1 MPEQQQVA
9 THVYRQNSSKPST
22 ESYRLADEIAGI
34 EIEGED
40 DNITLKQ
47 SYINLM
53 GQLEID
59 GIPKESISTI
69 GSQIITTKKKNRL
82 QGKAI
87 TESEVTV
94 GTWWYVTA
102 REQGYIDPHYSHPKN
117 SKDDD
122 TPKKPSTKINIRY
135 IDYLKRT
142 KEICDIAIKKLENSA
157 DIEKS
162 LTIQQIKI
170 LNHEWNAVLD
180 IAENAF
186 NEKTKV
192 PLNMQHIILL
202 EAATASSITKA
213 GETFQTLKLQEYNKL
228 GKHLTSKQIGKF
240 QEGIIPECLS
250 IFKPD
255 SRETAL
261 FGKFSGFSC
270 INCESWRVTGYPN
283 NLSCIDC
290 IHRFKEKS
298 INKCWHCQ
306 IPLYKE
312 RLVHII
318 KTGRCEECNNENIL
332 PEELVEYADPDH
344 KIRDK
349 LKIN

>member
-1 MPEQQQVA
+1 MSQ
-9 THVYRQNSSKPST
+9 
-22 ESYRLADEIAGI
+22 L
-34 EIEGED
+34 EIEGFP
-40 DNITLKQ
+40 KQ
-47 SYINLM
+47 
-53 GQLEID
+53 Q
-59 GIPKESISTI
+59 ISTI
-69 GSQIITTKKKNRL
+69 GKQIVVEKKSEKLKNIPKEEITI
-82 QGKAI
+82 G
-87 TESEVTV
+87 S
-94 GTWWYVTA
+94 WWYDIA
-102 REQGYIDPHYSHPKN
+102 REQGCIDIHYSHPKDIE
-117 SKDDD
+117 SKHE
-122 TPKKPSTKINIRY
+122 KKIKQNPNQKYVYN
-135 IDYLKRT
+135 LKRT
-142 KEICDIAIKKLENSA
+142 KEICDIAIKKFEKSA

-162 LTIQQIKI
+162 LTPKQIKI
-170 LNHEWNAVLD
+170 LNHEWDAVLD

-192 PLNMQHIILL
+192 PLNMQYILLL

-213 GETFQTLKLQEYNKL
+213 GETFQTLKLKEYHNL
-228 GKHLTSKQIGKF
+228 GKHLTPKQIGKF
-240 QEGIIPECLS
+240 QDGIIPECMS

-270 INCESWRVTGYPN
+270 PNCESWRVTGHPSS
-283 NLSCIDC
+283 LSCIDC
-290 IHRFKEKS
+290 NHHFKEKS
-298 INKCWHCQ
+298 INKYWHCQ

-312 RLVHII
+312 RLIHII